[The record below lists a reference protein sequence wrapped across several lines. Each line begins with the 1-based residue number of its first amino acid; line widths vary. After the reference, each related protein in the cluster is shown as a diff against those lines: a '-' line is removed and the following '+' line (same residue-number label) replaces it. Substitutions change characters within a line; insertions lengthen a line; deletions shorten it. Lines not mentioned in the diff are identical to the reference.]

1 MTDEERKLLERV
13 EELLERYDL
22 SLILEEM
29 GLDDSDVLM
38 LLVSSQEVD
47 LPEHLF

>member
-13 EELLERYDL
+13 ETLLERYDL
-22 SLILEEM
+22 SFILEEM
-29 GLDDSDVLM
+29 GLEDSDVLM
-38 LLVSSQEVD
+38 ILVYSQEVE